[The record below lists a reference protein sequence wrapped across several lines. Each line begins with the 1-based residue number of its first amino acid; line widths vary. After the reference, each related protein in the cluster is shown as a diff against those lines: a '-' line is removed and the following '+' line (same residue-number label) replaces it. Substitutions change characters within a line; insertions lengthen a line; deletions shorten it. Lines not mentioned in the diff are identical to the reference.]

1 MDLTQRKSFLFALKL
16 AKGSEETGSGR
27 LHPPKKG
34 MKELWEMGRYLEV
47 WCKVIG
53 LKWGTEASCTIR
65 QISYCLMG
73 EGALGDVGVI
83 AILLQAGRSY
93 ICKLLQSHAYK

>member
-1 MDLTQRKSFLFALKL
+1 
-16 AKGSEETGSGR
+16 
-27 LHPPKKG
+27 
-34 MKELWEMGRYLEV
+34 MGRYLEV

-93 ICKLLQSHAYK
+93 ICKLLQSHAYKQKQTITLIKHKSNIEGRSCFNYIIILKNKDSKLRQQL